1 MAAIILGDG
10 VVPTKPPLEP
20 GPYVLRDL
28 LRDVPLSADGGKE
41 HIRIN
46 FVDYWESNLY
56 IGTSAS
62 ELLHFVQI
70 PPDPSDKNSTSTFI
84 LASRLRPFF
93 PESASAAAGNLP
105 GVQQILLLPRVGKA
119 CVLCNSTVTFYSLP
133 ELSPVFNEISVK
145 GCNWIGG
152 VDLNQEAA
160 AAGTTGGAVSVLLS
174 LNKRIQVVNV
184 SEDNVRGS
192 RKIDFAGSTLSVR
205 RDNIACV
212 ADSRA
217 YALVDVDRQLK
228 IPLMSISS
236 LDTTQSPSEIGHV
249 QSIATGPESSNGSGL
264 TRSTSSATS
273 RPNHLSSE
281 RVTGHIRSSSL
292 GVFSTGGSEGQG
304 STATGVAD
312 NTASG
317 GSAVPS
323 PSRSPAPDT
332 DGRPKPPLPPPE
344 TDKPLPPIV
353 LADHQPPP
361 VLLRPLIVSPTPDE
375 FLLVTGTG
383 PSEPGIGMFVNLD
396 GDPTRPTLEFERYPD
411 QIAVDG
417 GSTDM
422 STSTP
427 SLGLE
432 EEGFVL
438 ASMTKEMP
446 NGDWRRGL
454 VIQRWD
460 VNIGEDEPATHWLE
474 VDEDDSEDEQPENAT
489 TTSTGSLGLRNLL
502 GSEESIMNEVV
513 DRLCQRRFSPFS
525 FVGNAM
531 NASTMSLRSL
541 DSRTASS
548 MERVSKERDLFERD
562 LDSPDEDPL
571 PDGWE
576 AARNAEEES
585 SVIRLAKV
593 VGRLAVWD
601 NKHIWW
607 ALRNPLLLQLE
618 AGIQANPL
626 DCDESS
632 AASSHAAKDR
642 RQLFA
647 ILNSFRGRDART
659 ELEFLT
665 FSYIRQRAGI
675 LLFVSFLGMPSE
687 APFSDPELKA
697 LEEVLLDSGVDPR
710 VVLSLVPGLRHE
722 IIEGRTGIW
731 IFGGAKGTVERYL
744 ASHSFNTAGQEAV
757 GNLDPRILQ
766 FLRRFLAACRKRK
779 GFGSV
784 RDGQE
789 VSRTVDASLLA
800 VLLELDKKS
809 PPGLPR
815 GGPSSSTRAE
825 INELVDRG
833 VDCFERAVDLLES
846 YNRLYVLSRLY
857 QSRKMSG
864 EVLATWR
871 RIVEG
876 ERDDGGEFQDGEQR
890 VRDYLSKISSQG
902 LVREYGVWLAS
913 RNPKLGVQVFSDDQ
927 GRAPK
932 FYPVEVV
939 ALLREEAPDAVKYYL
954 EHLVFD
960 KGHTVYVSELVNYY
974 LDVVMTDLESSSE
987 ARDNVAAVY
996 GAYRALRP
1004 PKPTFRRFLTDNA
1017 PPGDEVWHSRLR
1029 LLQLLEG
1036 PHEYDARAI
1045 RGRISRGQGE
1055 KSRQQMQGTGEEYK
1069 TSDAPEDVLL
1079 VPETIILDGR
1089 EGLHESALRLLIH
1102 KLGDYDSAV
1111 LYCLRQRPAPE
1122 DNRLLPKP
1130 KAGNSAEDKKKQR
1143 KEAAVAAHASAAANT
1158 RALFRTVLGE
1168 FLALEDVSERVE
1180 QTGALLERFGAWF
1193 DVLEVLELIPNSWAI
1208 DAALSEF
1215 LVSALRRLVRER
1227 HEGMIARALSSAE
1240 NLRVRAEMLAKVDEK
1255 GPVID
1260 SSEGQNEVEMT

>member
-1 MAAIILGDG
+1 MAATILGEG
-10 VVPTKPPLEP
+10 AVLTKPPLEA
-20 GPYVLRDL
+20 GPFVLRNL
-28 LRDVPLSADGGKE
+28 LHDVPLSADGGE
-41 HIRIN
+41 ERIRIN
-46 FVDYWESNLY
+46 CVDYWESNLY

-70 PPDPSDKNSTSTFI
+70 PPDPADKNSTSTFI
-84 LASRLRPFF
+84 LASRLQPFF
-93 PESASAAAGNLP
+93 PESASTGAQP

-119 CVLCNSTVTFYSLP
+119 CILCNSTVTFYSLP

-152 VDLNQEAA
+152 VDLNHEAA
-160 AAGTTGGAVSVLLS
+160 AAGNTGGTVSVLLS
-174 LNKRIQVVNV
+174 LNRRIQVVNV
-184 SEDNVRGS
+184 GEDNVRGS
-192 RKIDFAGSTLSVR
+192 RKIDFAGSTLSIR
-205 RDNIACV
+205 RDSIACV
-212 ADSRA
+212 ADSRT

-236 LDTTQSPSEIGHV
+236 LDTSQSPSDIGHV
-249 QSIATGPESSNGSGL
+249 QSIAAAPDSNNGSGL
-264 TRSTSSATS
+264 TRSASSATT
-273 RPNHLSSE
+273 RPSHLSTD
-281 RVTGHIRSSSL
+281 RTAGHNRSTSL
-292 GVFSTGGSEGQG
+292 GTFGTGGPEGQG
-304 STATGVAD
+304 SAAGAD
-312 NTASG
+312 TESTASRSPG
-317 GSAVPS
+317 GQS
-323 PSRSPAPDT
+323 PSRSPAPDA
-332 DGRPKPPLPPPE
+332 DALSKPPPPPPPE
-344 TDKPLPPIV
+344 TDKPLPPIRPAV
-353 LADHQPPP
+353 PEPAPI
-361 VLLRPLIVSPTPDE
+361 LLKPLIVSPTPEE

-396 GDPTRPTLEFERYPD
+396 GDPTRPTLEFESYPS

-417 GSTDM
+417 GSQDL
-422 STSTP
+422 STSSP

-432 EEGFVL
+432 EEGYVL
-438 ASMTKEMP
+438 ASLMKEVP
-446 NGDWRRGL
+446 KGGCRRGL
-454 VIQRWD
+454 EIQRWD
-460 VNIGEDEPATHWLE
+460 VNIGENEPEKYWLG
-474 VDEDDSEDEQPENAT
+474 VDEIAPENEQPQDAPP
-489 TTSTGSLGLRNLL
+489 STPEPLGIRSLL
-502 GSEESIMNEVV
+502 GSEESILNEVV
-513 DRLCQRRFSPFS
+513 DRLCQRRFLPFS
-525 FVGNAM
+525 FAGNAL

-541 DSRTASS
+541 DARTASS

-571 PDGWE
+571 PEGWE

-585 SVIRLAKV
+585 SVVRLAKV
-593 VGRLAVWD
+593 VGRLAVWE
-601 NKHIWW
+601 NNRIWW

-618 AGIQANPL
+618 AGIEANPL
-626 DCDESS
+626 DCDK
-632 AASSHAAKDR
+632 SHVTSTNAAKDR

-675 LLFVSFLGMPSE
+675 LLFSSFLDLPSE
-687 APFSDPELKA
+687 APFSEPELGA
-697 LEEVLLDSGVDPR
+697 LEEVLLDSGLDPR

-722 IIEGRTGIW
+722 IIQGRTGIW
-731 IFGGAKGTVERYL
+731 VFGGVKGTVERYL
-744 ASHSFNTAGQEAV
+744 TGNPFNKAGQEAIA
-757 GNLDPRILQ
+757 NLDPRILQ
-766 FLRRFLAACRKRK
+766 FLRRFLTACRKRK

-800 VLLELDKKS
+800 VLLELDKES

-857 QSRKMSG
+857 QSRKMAG

-871 RIVEG
+871 RIIED
-876 ERDDGGEFQDGEQR
+876 ERDDGGEFQNGEQR
-890 VRDYLSKISSQG
+890 VRDYLSKVSSQG

-927 GRAPK
+927 GRAPN
-932 FYPVEVV
+932 FHPAEVV
-939 ALLREEAPDAVKYYL
+939 SFLREEAPDAVKYYL

-960 KGHTVYVSELVNYY
+960 KGHTTYVSELVNHY
-974 LDVVMTDLESSSE
+974 LDVVMTDLETSPD
-987 ARDNVAAVY
+987 ARDKVAAIY
-996 GAYRALRP
+996 KAYRALRP

-1017 PPGDEVWHSRLR
+1017 PPGDEAWHSRLR

-1045 RGRISRGQGE
+1045 RERISRGQRKPQQQAQDGE
-1055 KSRQQMQGTGEEYK
+1055 AQETLDTQN
-1069 TSDAPEDVLL
+1069 VLL

-1089 EGLHESALRLLIH
+1089 EGRHESALRLLIH

-1111 LYCLRQRPAPE
+1111 LYCLRQRHLPDSRPAHKQKT
-1122 DNRLLPKP
+1122 DGS
-1130 KAGNSAEDKKKQR
+1130 AGGKKKQR
-1143 KEAAVAAHASAAANT
+1143 HEAESAAQAAAVATT

-1168 FLALEDVSERVE
+1168 LLALEDVGDRLE

-1193 DVLEVLELIPNSWAI
+1193 DVLEVLELIPNSWVI

-1227 HEGMIARALSSAE
+1227 HEGMVTRALSSAE
-1240 NLRVRAEMLAKVDEK
+1240 NLRVRAEMVAKIDEK
-1255 GPVID
+1255 GPVVD
-1260 SSEGQNEVEMT
+1260 AGDGQDEVEMT

>member
-1 MAAIILGDG
+1 MAATILGEG
-10 VVPTKPPLEP
+10 AALTKPPLEA
-20 GPYVLRDL
+20 GPFVLRNL
-28 LRDVPLSADGGKE
+28 LHDVPLSADGDDE
-41 HIRIN
+41 RIRIN
-46 FVDYWESNLY
+46 CVDYWESNLY

-70 PPDPSDKNSTSTFI
+70 PPDPADKNSTSTFI
-84 LASRLRPFF
+84 LASRLQPFF
-93 PESASAAAGNLP
+93 PESASTGVQP

-119 CVLCNSTVTFYSLP
+119 CILCNSTVTFYSLP

-152 VDLNQEAA
+152 VDLNHEAA
-160 AAGTTGGAVSVLLS
+160 AAGNTGGAVSVLLS
-174 LNKRIQVVNV
+174 LNRRIQVVNV
-184 SEDNVRGS
+184 GEDNVRGS
-192 RKIDFAGSTLSVR
+192 RKIDFAGSTLSIR
-205 RDNIACV
+205 RDSIACV
-212 ADSRA
+212 ADSRT

-236 LDTTQSPSEIGHV
+236 LDTSQSPSEIGHV
-249 QSIATGPESSNGSGL
+249 QSIAAVPESNNGSGL
-264 TRSTSSATS
+264 TRSASSATARTS
-273 RPNHLSSE
+273 HLS
-281 RVTGHIRSSSL
+281 TDKAAGHNRSTSL
-292 GVFSTGGSEGQG
+292 GTFGTGGSEGQG
-304 STATGVAD
+304 SAA
-312 NTASG
+312 G
-317 GSAVPS
+317 GDAESNVSRSPGGPS
-323 PSRSPAPDT
+323 PSRSPAPDA
-332 DGRPKPPLPPPE
+332 DALSRPPPPPPE
-344 TDKPLPPIV
+344 TDKPLPPIRPTV
-353 LADHQPPP
+353 PEPAP
-361 VLLRPLIVSPTPDE
+361 VLLRPLIVSPTPEE

-396 GDPTRPTLEFERYPD
+396 GDPTRPTLEFERYPS
-411 QIAVDG
+411 QIVVDG
-417 GSTDM
+417 GFQDL

-427 SLGLE
+427 PLGLE
-432 EEGFVL
+432 EEGYVL
-438 ASMTKEMP
+438 ASLIKASP
-446 NGDWRRGL
+446 KGGYKRGL
-454 VIQRWD
+454 EIQRWD
-460 VNIGEDEPATHWLE
+460 VNIGENEPEKYWLG
-474 VDEDDSEDEQPENAT
+474 VDEIPAENEQPEDAPPLT
-489 TTSTGSLGLRNLL
+489 PEPLGIRSLL
-502 GSEESIMNEVV
+502 GSEESILNEVV
-513 DRLCQRRFSPFS
+513 DRLCQRRFLPFS
-525 FVGNAM
+525 FAGNAL

-541 DSRTASS
+541 DARTASS

-571 PDGWE
+571 PEGWE

-585 SVIRLAKV
+585 SVVRLAKV
-593 VGRLAVWD
+593 VGRLAVWED
-601 NKHIWW
+601 NRIWW

-618 AGIQANPL
+618 AGIEANPL
-626 DCDESS
+626 DCDKSNV
-632 AASSHAAKDR
+632 ASTNAAKDR

-675 LLFVSFLGMPSE
+675 LLFSSFLDLPSE
-687 APFSDPELKA
+687 APFSEPELRA
-697 LEEVLLDSGVDPR
+697 LEEVLLDSGLDPR

-722 IIEGRTGIW
+722 IIQGRTGIW
-731 IFGGAKGTVERYL
+731 VFGGVKSTVERYL
-744 ASHSFNTAGQEAV
+744 AGNPFNKAGQETVA
-757 GNLDPRILQ
+757 NLDPRILQ
-766 FLRRFLAACRKRK
+766 FLRRFLMACRKRK

-784 RDGQE
+784 RDEQE

-800 VLLELDKKS
+800 VLLELDKES

-857 QSRKMSG
+857 QSRKMAG

-876 ERDDGGEFQDGEQR
+876 EQDDGGEFQNGEQR
-890 VRDYLSKISSQG
+890 VRDYLSKVSNQG

-913 RNPKLGVQVFSDDQ
+913 RNPKLGVQVFSDDH

-932 FYPVEVV
+932 FYPADVV
-939 ALLREEAPDAVKYYL
+939 SLLREEAPDAVKYYL

-960 KGHTVYVSELVNYY
+960 KGHTTYVSELVNYY
-974 LDVVMTDLESSSE
+974 LDVVMTDLETSSE
-987 ARDNVAAVY
+987 ARDNVAAIY
-996 GAYRALRP
+996 QAYRALQP

-1017 PPGDEVWHSRLR
+1017 PPGDEAWHSRLR

-1045 RGRISRGQGE
+1045 RARISRGQ
-1055 KSRQQMQGTGEEYK
+1055 KKPQQQAQESSETQE
-1069 TSDAPEDVLL
+1069 TSDTEGDVLL

-1089 EGLHESALRLLIH
+1089 EGRHESALRLLIH

-1111 LYCLRQRPAPE
+1111 LYCLRQRP
-1122 DNRLLPKP
+1122 LPGSIRPALKH
-1130 KAGNSAEDKKKQR
+1130 KTDGSAEDKKKQR
-1143 KEAAVAAHASAAANT
+1143 LEAESVAQAAAVATT

-1168 FLALEDVSERVE
+1168 FLALEDVGDRLE

-1193 DVLEVLELIPNSWAI
+1193 DVLEVLELIPNSWVI

-1227 HEGMIARALSSAE
+1227 HEGMVARALSSAE
-1240 NLRVRAEMLAKVDEK
+1240 NLRVRAEMVAKMDEK
-1255 GPVID
+1255 GPVVD
-1260 SSEGQNEVEMT
+1260 AGGGQDEVEMT

>member
-1 MAAIILGDG
+1 M
-10 VVPTKPPLEP
+10 
-20 GPYVLRDL
+20 L
-28 LRDVPLSADGGKE
+28 L
-41 HIRIN
+41 
-46 FVDYWESNLY
+46 ESNLY

-70 PPDPSDKNSTSTFI
+70 PPDPADKNSTSTFI
-84 LASRLRPFF
+84 LASRLQPFF
-93 PESASAAAGNLP
+93 PESASTGVQP

-119 CVLCNSTVTFYSLP
+119 CILCNSTVTFYSLP

-152 VDLNQEAA
+152 VDLNHEAA
-160 AAGTTGGAVSVLLS
+160 AAGNTGGAVSVLLS
-174 LNKRIQVVNV
+174 LNRRIQVVNV
-184 SEDNVRGS
+184 GEDNVRGS
-192 RKIDFAGSTLSVR
+192 RKIDFAGSTLSIR
-205 RDNIACV
+205 RDSIACV
-212 ADSRA
+212 ADSRT

-236 LDTTQSPSEIGHV
+236 LDTSQSPSEIGHV
-249 QSIATGPESSNGSGL
+249 QSIAAVPESNNGSGL
-264 TRSTSSATS
+264 TRSASSATARTS
-273 RPNHLSSE
+273 HLS
-281 RVTGHIRSSSL
+281 TDKAAGHNRSTSL
-292 GVFSTGGSEGQG
+292 GTFGTGGSEGQG
-304 STATGVAD
+304 SAA
-312 NTASG
+312 G
-317 GSAVPS
+317 GDAESNVSRSPGGPS
-323 PSRSPAPDT
+323 PSRSPAPDA
-332 DGRPKPPLPPPE
+332 DALSRPPPPPPE
-344 TDKPLPPIV
+344 TDKPLPPIRPTV
-353 LADHQPPP
+353 PEPAP
-361 VLLRPLIVSPTPDE
+361 VLLRPLIVSPTPEE

-396 GDPTRPTLEFERYPD
+396 GDPTRPTLEFERYPS
-411 QIAVDG
+411 QIVVDG
-417 GSTDM
+417 GFQDL

-427 SLGLE
+427 PLGLE
-432 EEGFVL
+432 EEGYVL
-438 ASMTKEMP
+438 ASLIKASP
-446 NGDWRRGL
+446 KGGYKRGL
-454 VIQRWD
+454 EIQRWD
-460 VNIGEDEPATHWLE
+460 VNIGENEPEKYWLG
-474 VDEDDSEDEQPENAT
+474 VDEIPAENEQPEDAPPLT
-489 TTSTGSLGLRNLL
+489 PEPLGIRSLL
-502 GSEESIMNEVV
+502 GSEESILNEVV
-513 DRLCQRRFSPFS
+513 DRLCQRRFLPFS
-525 FVGNAM
+525 FAGNAL

-541 DSRTASS
+541 DARTASS

-571 PDGWE
+571 PEGWE

-585 SVIRLAKV
+585 SVVRLAKV
-593 VGRLAVWD
+593 VGRLAVWED
-601 NKHIWW
+601 NRIWW

-618 AGIQANPL
+618 AGIEANPL
-626 DCDESS
+626 DCDKSNV
-632 AASSHAAKDR
+632 ASTNAAKDR

-675 LLFVSFLGMPSE
+675 LLFSSFLDLPSE
-687 APFSDPELKA
+687 APFSEPELRA
-697 LEEVLLDSGVDPR
+697 LEEVLLDSGLDPR

-722 IIEGRTGIW
+722 IIQGRTGIW
-731 IFGGAKGTVERYL
+731 VFGGVKSTVERYL
-744 ASHSFNTAGQEAV
+744 AGNPFNKAGQETVA
-757 GNLDPRILQ
+757 NLDPRILQ
-766 FLRRFLAACRKRK
+766 FLRRFLMACRKRK

-784 RDGQE
+784 RDEQE

-800 VLLELDKKS
+800 VLLELDKES

-857 QSRKMSG
+857 QSRKMAG

-876 ERDDGGEFQDGEQR
+876 EQDDGGEFQNGEQR
-890 VRDYLSKISSQG
+890 VRDYLSKVSNQG

-913 RNPKLGVQVFSDDQ
+913 RNPKLGVQVFSDDH

-932 FYPVEVV
+932 FYPADVV
-939 ALLREEAPDAVKYYL
+939 SLLREEAPDAVKYYL

-960 KGHTVYVSELVNYY
+960 KGHTTYVSELVNYY
-974 LDVVMTDLESSSE
+974 LDVVMTDLETSSE
-987 ARDNVAAVY
+987 ARDNVAAIY
-996 GAYRALRP
+996 QAYRALQP

-1017 PPGDEVWHSRLR
+1017 PPGDEAWHSRLR

-1045 RGRISRGQGE
+1045 RARISRGQ
-1055 KSRQQMQGTGEEYK
+1055 KKPQQQAQESSETQE
-1069 TSDAPEDVLL
+1069 TSDTEGDVLL

-1089 EGLHESALRLLIH
+1089 EGRHESALRLLIH

-1111 LYCLRQRPAPE
+1111 LYCLRQRP
-1122 DNRLLPKP
+1122 LPGSIRPALKH
-1130 KAGNSAEDKKKQR
+1130 KTDGSAEDKKKQR
-1143 KEAAVAAHASAAANT
+1143 LEAESVAQAAAVATT

-1168 FLALEDVSERVE
+1168 FLALEDVGDRLE

-1193 DVLEVLELIPNSWAI
+1193 DVLEVLELIPNSWVI

-1227 HEGMIARALSSAE
+1227 HEGMVARALSSAE
-1240 NLRVRAEMLAKVDEK
+1240 NLRVRAEMVAKMDEK
-1255 GPVID
+1255 GPVVD
-1260 SSEGQNEVEMT
+1260 AGGGQDEVEMT

>member
-1 MAAIILGDG
+1 MAAKILGEG
-10 VVPTKPPLEP
+10 ATLTKPPLEA
-20 GPYVLRDL
+20 GPFVLRSL
-28 LRDVPLSADGGKE
+28 LHDVPLSADGGE
-41 HIRIN
+41 ERIRIN
-46 FVDYWESNLY
+46 CVDYWESNLY

-70 PPDPSDKNSTSTFI
+70 PPDPTDKNSTSTFI
-84 LASRLRPFF
+84 LASRLQPFF
-93 PESASAAAGNLP
+93 VESASSGAQP

-160 AAGTTGGAVSVLLS
+160 AAGNTGGTVSVLLS
-174 LNKRIQVVNV
+174 LNRRIQVVNV
-184 SEDNVRGS
+184 GEEHVRGS

-205 RDNIACV
+205 RDSIACV
-212 ADSRA
+212 ADSRT

-236 LDTTQSPSEIGHV
+236 LDTSQSPSDIGHV
-249 QSIATGPESSNGSGL
+249 QSIAAAPDVNSGGGL
-264 TRSTSSATS
+264 TRSASSATA
-273 RPNHLSSE
+273 RPSHLSTD
-281 RVTGHIRSSSL
+281 RAAGHSRSTSL
-292 GVFSTGGSEGQG
+292 GTFGTGASEGQG
-304 STATGVAD
+304 SAAGAD
-312 NTASG
+312 AELTDSKSPG
-317 GSAVPS
+317 GPS
-323 PSRSPAPDT
+323 PSRSPAPEADALS
-332 DGRPKPPLPPPE
+332 KPPPPPPE
-344 TDKPLPPIV
+344 TDKPLPPIRPT
-353 LADHQPPP
+353 APEPAP
-361 VLLRPLIVSPTPDE
+361 VLLRPLIVSPTPEE

-383 PSEPGIGMFVNLD
+383 PSDPGIGMFVNLD
-396 GDPTRPTLEFERYPD
+396 GDPTRPTLEFESYPS
-411 QIAVDG
+411 QIVVDG
-417 GSTDM
+417 GSQDL

-432 EEGFVL
+432 EEGYVL
-438 ASMTKEMP
+438 ASLIKEVP
-446 NGDWRRGL
+446 KGGYRRGL
-454 VIQRWD
+454 EIQRWD
-460 VNIGEDEPATHWLE
+460 VNIGENEPEKYWLD
-474 VDEDDSEDEQPENAT
+474 VDEITLENEQSEDAAPPEP
-489 TTSTGSLGLRNLL
+489 LGIRSLL
-502 GSEESIMNEVV
+502 GSEESILNEVV
-513 DRLCQRRFSPFS
+513 DRLCQRRFLPFS
-525 FVGNAM
+525 FAGNAL
-531 NASTMSLRSL
+531 NASTLSLRSL
-541 DSRTASS
+541 DARTASS

-571 PDGWE
+571 PEGWE

-585 SVIRLAKV
+585 SVVRLAKV
-593 VGRLAVWD
+593 VGRLAVWED
-601 NKHIWW
+601 NHIWW

-618 AGIQANPL
+618 AGIEANPL
-626 DCDESS
+626 DCDK
-632 AASSHAAKDR
+632 SHVTSTNAAKDR

-675 LLFVSFLGMPSE
+675 LLFCSFLDLPSE
-687 APFSDPELKA
+687 APFSEPELRA
-697 LEEVLLDSGVDPR
+697 LEEVLLDSGLDPR

-722 IIEGRTGIW
+722 IVQGRTGIW
-731 IFGGAKGTVERYL
+731 VFGGVKGTVERYL
-744 ASHSFNTAGQEAV
+744 AGNPFNKAGQEAV
-757 GNLDPRILQ
+757 SNLDHRILQ
-766 FLRRFLAACRKRK
+766 FLRRFLTACRKRK

-784 RDGQE
+784 RDEQE
-789 VSRTVDASLLA
+789 VSRTVDASLLE
-800 VLLELDKKS
+800 VLLELDKES

-825 INELVDRG
+825 VNELVDRG

-857 QSRKMSG
+857 QSRKMAS

-871 RIVEG
+871 RIIEG
-876 ERDDGGEFQDGEQR
+876 ERDDGGEFENGEQR
-890 VRDYLSKISSQG
+890 VRDYLSKVSNQG

-913 RNPKLGVQVFSDDQ
+913 RNPKLGVQVFSDDH

-932 FYPVEVV
+932 FHPADVV
-939 ALLREEAPDAVKYYL
+939 SLLREEAPDAVKYYL

-960 KGHTVYVSELVNYY
+960 KGHTTYVSELVNHY
-974 LDVVMTDLESSSE
+974 LDVVMTDLEISSE
-987 ARDNVAAVY
+987 ARDNVAAIY
-996 GAYRALRP
+996 KAYRALQA
-1004 PKPTFRRFLTDNA
+1004 PKPTFRRFLTENA
-1017 PPGDEVWHSRLR
+1017 PPGDEAWHSRLR

-1045 RGRISRGQGE
+1045 RERISRGQRKQQQQGQDSGE
-1055 KSRQQMQGTGEEYK
+1055 AQETLDTQG
-1069 TSDAPEDVLL
+1069 DVLL

-1089 EGLHESALRLLIH
+1089 EGRHESALRLLIH

-1111 LYCLRQRPAPE
+1111 LYCLRQRP
-1122 DNRLLPKP
+1122 LPDSNKP
-1130 KAGNSAEDKKKQR
+1130 ASNLRIEGSTEDKKKQR
-1143 KEAAVAAHASAAANT
+1143 VEAESAAQTAAVATT

-1168 FLALEDVSERVE
+1168 FLALEDVGDRLE

-1193 DVLEVLELIPNSWAI
+1193 DVLEVLELIPNSWVI

-1227 HEGMIARALSSAE
+1227 HEGMVSRALSSAE
-1240 NLRVRAEMLAKVDEK
+1240 NLRVRAEMVAKMDEK
-1255 GPVID
+1255 GPVVD
-1260 SSEGQNEVEMT
+1260 TGGGQDEVEMT